1 MRRPK
6 CRAKKETARGLT
18 DSIFV
23 SIWCGASR
31 ARARQHSTIAGLQLV
46 CLLQFPGSSTGTVCL
61 EATLRPSAALHIWQA
76 YHQANLSDAN
86 VEYLAGIWEGATG
99 QFVMAYRRQAGQP
112 SPLQTAAAIQAA
124 NPSVVMF
131 DSSRLGTTHAMYLP
145 AVQDAVRP
153 LLQLTQ
159 LLLSQSGF
167 LLSCDCPQRQL
178 EFLHRLSSHNSIDEA
193 PKGTEPARDH
203 AAHQERRIVLLQS
216 TLLLLKLVTFMS
228 AVEAKSSSA
237 DIAKEVLWPI
247 LANMVERGGSELTCP
262 DPRPARN
269 PASASSQHWTETE
282 CDVSVPLAALL
293 CTTLRQH
300 ILQPTI
306 HADICCRLIQAV
318 LLESSDVI
326 DSEKAQRLAAVFK
339 SKGMSFCSTC
349 SFLSGLCKPCL
360 EQCKC
365 IGAQGDQICAQ
376 Q

>member
-23 SIWCGASR
+23 SIWCGASH

-76 YHQANLSDAN
+76 YRQANLSDAN
-86 VEYLAGIWEGATG
+86 VKYLAGIWEGATG
-99 QFVMAYRRQAGQP
+99 QFVMAYRRQARQP

-131 DSSRLGTTHAMYLP
+131 DSSRLGTTHAVYLP

-159 LLLSQSGF
+159 VLLSQSGF

-228 AVEAKSSSA
+228 AVEAKSSSTDVA
-237 DIAKEVLWPI
+237 EEVMWRI
-247 LANMVERGGSELTCP
+247 LAALEVELYSHEDAEADRTGLHSG
-262 DPRPARN
+262 PARHST
-269 PASASSQHWTETE
+269 SASSQHWTETE

-326 DSEKAQRLAAVFK
+326 NSQKAQRLAAVFK

-349 SFLSGLCKPCL
+349 SFLSGLCKLCL
-360 EQCKC
+360 EGCKC
-365 IGAQGDQICAQ
+365 TGRPR
-376 Q
+376 